1 MRKKIELGTAI
12 FFIITAILISSIVT
26 YMYLAHMV
34 ERTTGKSELFEKL
47 SRVYQVVD
55 NRYVGEIDEDAAMNA
70 LLSGYIDGIDQYG
83 VYLNKADY
91 LEVNQSAEG
100 KSSGIGATV
109 RYVQASGS
117 VKVERVRSGSPCDA
131 AGVLAGDHIIAING
145 EDVATIGY
153 TAAAEHLKATVGSE
167 IDLTLLRD
175 EKTIA
180 VTVEVQD
187 YILETVTHQI
197 IDGDVA
203 VVSISEFDN
212 NTAADFIK
220 IMDSLKDQEISKFVF
235 DVRNNTGGSLSA
247 VVEVLDYILPEGTL
261 CSTKDKS
268 GNVEKYTSD
277 ANALN
282 GKISVLINSTT
293 YSGGELFAAAI
304 RDFKAGTLVGVT
316 TYGKGM
322 AQDIIPLGD
331 DTALY
336 LSTNYYYPPNG
347 ENYEG
352 IGVSPDKEVVLT
364 ADLENRFYELT
375 YSEDVQLQAAVEAV
389 K

>member
-26 YMYLAHMV
+26 YMYLAHMA
-34 ERTTGKSELFEKL
+34 ERATGKSELFEKI
-47 SRVYQVVD
+47 SQVHYAV
-55 NRYVGEIDEDAAMNA
+55 NTRYIGEIDEDAAMNA
-70 LLSGYIDGIDQYG
+70 LLSGYIDGIDKYG
-83 VYLNKADY
+83 VYLNKSDY

-100 KSSGIGATV
+100 KTSGIGATV

-117 VKVERVRSGSPCDA
+117 VKVERVRAGSPCDE
-131 AGVLAGDHIIAING
+131 AGVLAGDQIVAING
-145 EDVATIGY
+145 EDVAAIGY
-153 TAAAEHLKATVGSE
+153 TAAAERLKATVGSE
-167 IDLTLLRD
+167 IKLSLLRD
-175 EKTIA
+175 DKTLEIS
-180 VTVEVQD
+180 VTVEE

-197 IDGDVA
+197 IGDDTA
-203 VVSISEFDN
+203 VVAISEFDN
-212 NTAADFIK
+212 NTAEDFIAL
-220 IMDSLKDQEISKFVF
+220 MDSLKDKGISKFVF
-235 DVRNNTGGSLSA
+235 DVRNNPGGSLGA

-261 CSTKDKS
+261 CTTKDKT
-268 GNVEKYTSD
+268 GEVETFTSD
-277 ANALN
+277 ANALD
-282 GKISVLINSTT
+282 GKIAVLINNTS
-293 YSGGELFAAAI
+293 YSGAELFAAAI

-347 ENYEG
+347 KNYEG
-352 IGVSPDKEVVLT
+352 IGVSPDKEVALT

-389 K
+389 Q